1 MQTNKKDPTIE
12 MFEGLQKSL
21 RGLDDNAN
29 SMIGAILGVNTND
42 MPADAKNTIERLK
55 SVVSSGIVEKMKKS
69 DNPVEVAE
77 QIAKEWR

>member
-1 MQTNKKDPTIE
+1 MQTNETDPTVK

-29 SMIGAILGVNTND
+29 SMISETLSINTND